1 MINAGSLDADT
12 TQHGPLAGVKV
23 LDLSHIAS
31 GPFATML
38 LGDLGADVIKVE
50 RPGQGDGSRQMDISI
65 QAGGE
70 SGYFLG
76 LNKNKR
82 SIALDLATSD
92 GVAAVRSLAAG
103 ADVFI
108 ENFRP
113 GAADRLGLGY
123 AEIAGLRPD
132 IVYCSITGFG
142 SVGPLRDAIAYDI
155 IGQAMSGIMSITGDS
170 DRPPAKCG
178 APIADLTSGL
188 FAAIGVLAAL
198 QHRART
204 GKGQHVS
211 ASLLGSATALVSSY
225 VTSQALGTP
234 FDRVGSAHNT
244 LAPYQAFRGKDGS
257 YFIVAAGND
266 RFFRNLVAELSRPDL
281 AEDPRFDT
289 NSHRTSNRDVLAAEL
304 QREFDRAPAEQW
316 LSRLESAGVPVGPIY
331 EIGDLASLEQL
342 RVNGYIADVD
352 HPSVGV
358 LPVVLTPLTFSATP
372 VSVRRPPPRLDQHRS
387 DILKVAADPDLWV
400 PLPPQ

>member
-1 MINAGSLDADT
+1 MGNPETPSGQATRS
-12 TQHGPLAGVKV
+12 GPLTGIKV

-38 LGDLGADVIKVE
+38 LGDLGADVIKIE
-50 RPGQGDGSRQMDISI
+50 RPGQGDGSRQMDISFG
-65 QAGGE
+65 ADGE

-82 SIALDLATSD
+82 SIALDLATPE
-92 GVAAVRSLAAG
+92 GVAAVRSLAVG
-103 ADVFI
+103 ADVFV

-113 GAADRLGLGY
+113 GAAARLGLGY
-123 AEIAGLRPD
+123 ADIADVRPD
-132 IVYCSITGFG
+132 IVYCSISGFG
-142 SVGPLRDAIAYDI
+142 GAGPLRDAVAYDI

-178 APIADLTSGL
+178 APVADLTSGL
-188 FAAIGVLAAL
+188 FAVIGVLAAL
-198 QHRART
+198 HHRART
-204 GKGQHVS
+204 GSGQHVG

-225 VTSQALGTP
+225 VASHAMGTS

-244 LAPYQAFRGKDGS
+244 LAPYQAFCGGDGS

-266 RFFRNLVAELSRPDL
+266 RFFQSLAAELGRPEL

-289 NSHRTSNRDVLAAEL
+289 NAHRAGNRDLLAAEL
-304 QREFDRAPAEQW
+304 QREFSQAPAGQW
-316 LSRLESAGVPVGPIY
+316 LSRLESAGVPVAPIH

-342 RVNGYIADVD
+342 RVNGYVTDVD
-352 HPSVGV
+352 HPSAGK
-358 LPVVLTPLTFSATP
+358 LPMVVTPLAFSATP
-372 VSVRRPPPRLDQHRS
+372 VTVRRPPPQLDQHRAE
-387 DILKVAADPDLWV
+387 ILRVAASPDLWI
-400 PLPPQ
+400 PRS

>member
-1 MINAGSLDADT
+1 MGSPELPGEVRS
-12 TQHGPLAGVKV
+12 GPLAGVKV

-50 RPGQGDGSRQMDISI
+50 RPGQGDGSRQMDISV
-65 QAGGE
+65 AGGGD

-82 SIALDLATSD
+82 SIALDLTTSE
-92 GVAAVRSLAAG
+92 GAAAVRSLAAG

-123 AEIAGLRPD
+123 AEIADVRPD
-132 IVYCSITGFG
+132 IVYCSISGFG
-142 SVGPLRDAIAYDI
+142 GAGPLRDAVAYDI
-155 IGQAMSGIMSITGDS
+155 VGQAMSGIMSITGDS

-178 APIADLTSGL
+178 APVADLTSGL
-188 FAAIGVLAAL
+188 FAAVGVLAAL

-204 GKGQHVS
+204 GKGQHVG

-225 VTSQALGTP
+225 VTSQAMGTP
-234 FDRVGSAHNT
+234 FGRVGSAHNT
-244 LAPYQAFRGKDGS
+244 LAPYQAFRGGDGS

-266 RFFRNLVAELSRPDL
+266 RFFSSLVAELGRPEL
-281 AEDPRFDT
+281 AADPQFDT
-289 NSHRTSNRDVLAAEL
+289 NAHRVNNRDLLADVL
-304 QREFDRAPAEQW
+304 QREFSRAPAGQW
-316 LSRLESAGVPVGPIY
+316 LSRLDDAGIPVSPIH
-331 EIGDLASLEQL
+331 EIGDLAGFEQL
-342 RVNGYIADVD
+342 RANGYITDVE
-352 HPSVGV
+352 HPSAGV
-358 LPVVLTPLTFSATP
+358 LPVVVTPLTFSATP
-372 VSVRRPPPRLDQHRS
+372 VTIRRPPPQLDEHRVEILRL
-387 DILKVAADPDLWV
+387 AASPELWI
-400 PLPPQ
+400 PEP